1 MFDKIPMFALGFR
14 PFYLLAA
21 IFALTAIPVWF
32 VSFGAPGIAWHS
44 HEMIFGFA
52 SAVVAGFLFTAVRN
66 WTGRPTPVGGPL
78 AAIVALW
85 LLGRTLMVTG
95 PAAVAAMVDVLF
107 LPVVGVAVAIPICLS
122 RNTRNY
128 KVLAVIAALAVTN
141 ACYHLA
147 SFEIIPQWF
156 THTATVAAL
165 DVIAILVAIVGGRV
179 TPAFIGNAISASRPR
194 HVAVVEYVSF
204 GALIVILVL
213 GVLSHW
219 FPVSPPVWLGI
230 FVVGVVS
237 QCVRLSLWQPW
248 RALGNPLLLM
258 LPVAY
263 AWLPVSLLLRATA
276 VLELAPFSAAFH
288 ALTVGAIAS
297 LMMAMMT
304 RSSLG
309 HSGRSLVAGKA
320 EIAAFVL
327 LQLSA
332 VVRVIGAS
340 ILTSFYRELLVVSG
354 VLWTAAF
361 AVFLWRYAPILTQPR
376 IDGRPG

>member
-1 MFDKIPMFALGFR
+1 
-14 PFYLLAA
+14 
-21 IFALTAIPVWF
+21 
-32 VSFGAPGIAWHS
+32 
-44 HEMIFGFA
+44 
-52 SAVVAGFLFTAVRN
+52 
-66 WTGRPTPVGGPL
+66 
-78 AAIVALW
+78 
-85 LLGRTLMVTG
+85 
-95 PAAVAAMVDVLF
+95 
-107 LPVVGVAVAIPICLS
+107 
-122 RNTRNY
+122 
-128 KVLAVIAALAVTN
+128 
-141 ACYHLA
+141 
-147 SFEIIPQWF
+147 
-156 THTATVAAL
+156 
-165 DVIAILVAIVGGRV
+165 
-179 TPAFIGNAISASRPR
+179 
-194 HVAVVEYVSF
+194 
-204 GALIVILVL
+204 
-213 GVLSHW
+213 
-219 FPVSPPVWLGI
+219 
-230 FVVGVVS
+230 
-237 QCVRLSLWQPW
+237 
-248 RALGNPLLLM
+248 M